1 MNTTCPHCNTTL
13 EVDSSAVGTTVKC
26 PVCNNNFVVEG
37 TVKPKVVVQNNNN
50 NVPNYLV
57 PAILVTLFCCIPFG
71 IVSLIHSSNVN
82 TKLSHGDIS
91 GAIDA
96 SKKAKLWIFIS
107 IGAGLLG
114 GILCFMLNILAAF
127 AEA

>member
-1 MNTTCPHCNTTL
+1 MNVTCPHCNSSC
-13 EVDSSAVGTTVKC
+13 EADSSVVGTTVRC
-26 PVCNNNFVVEG
+26 PVCNNNFFVED

-50 NVPNYLV
+50 KVPNYLV

-82 TKLSHGDIS
+82 TKLAQGDIS

-96 SKKAKLWIFIS
+96 SNKAKLWMFIAL
-107 IGAGLLG
+107 GAGLLG
-114 GILCFMLNILAAF
+114 GILSILFNILVAF